1 MSHGLDLL
9 ETNLGDVLMDERILF
24 FLRDNLEALP
34 LYQKFEECVCSAIE
48 NVIIKTKKTQISFY
62 NRHMFGCVSF
72 TKVRK
77 KSLRPDCY
85 IVITFGLDHE
95 IQSPRIDVATEVRPN
110 RCTHHVLISDPSEI
124 DDELMGWVKAASIFS
139 DAKR

>member
-1 MSHGLDLL
+1 MSHGLDLP

-24 FLRDNLEALP
+24 FFRDNLEALP

-48 NVIIKTKKTQISFY
+48 NVTIITKKTQISFY

-95 IQSPRIDVATEVRPN
+95 IQSPRIDVATEARPN
-110 RCTHHVLISDPSEI
+110 RWTHHVLISDPSEI
-124 DDELMGWVKAASIFS
+124 DDELIGWVKEASIFS

>member
-1 MSHGLDLL
+1 MSHGLDLP

-24 FLRDNLEALP
+24 FFRDNLEALP

-48 NVIIKTKKTQISFY
+48 NVTIKTKKTQISFY

-95 IQSPRIDVATEVRPN
+95 IQSPRIDVATEARPN
-110 RCTHHVLISDPSEI
+110 RWTHHVLISDPSEI
-124 DDELMGWVKAASIFS
+124 DDELMGWVKEASIFS